1 MNDDRSDQ
9 GRMDPALLRGLTQ
22 RRLTRRDVL
31 RYAGTG
37 VGAAGLA
44 AFLAACGAKTTSSS
58 SGASTSVAAGSNEWW
73 SKQTQAGVLN
83 FANWPYYIDTSK
95 GEHPTLETFTK
106 ETGIEVNYRPVI
118 NGNAEFFAKIRPF
131 LEQGK
136 DTGWDI
142 IVITNGPELSQLIA
156 NNWLIPLDLSL
167 LPNFTANASPL
178 VNDPVYDPGNK
189 YSVVWQSGFTGIGY
203 APEAVQALGRAPDS
217 IADLWDPRLK
227 GHVGMMNDNTELG
240 SIGMLKLG
248 IEPSTS
254 GPDDWQTAA
263 AELQKQKDVGLVR
276 GYFSQSYINQLQD
289 RNTWISQ
296 AWSGDIFI
304 ANQSGYPELKFL
316 VPKEGVMFWSDN
328 MLIPALAQHPLDAI
342 TYMNYAYDPKVAAL
356 MADYIW
362 YVTPVPA
369 AKDIVLHELDDPT
382 VAKSPLVFPDAAM
395 DQQAH
400 QYYTFKGQEDLT
412 EWNDTFEPIIQ
423 S

>member
-1 MNDDRSDQ
+1 MNDDRSDE
-9 GRMDPALLRGLTQ
+9 GRIDSAFLRGVTQ
-22 RRLTRRDVL
+22 RRLSRREVL

-44 AFLAACGAKTTSSS
+44 AFLAACGAKSPSPGGT
-58 SGASTSVAAGSNEWW
+58 TSVAVGTPDWW
-73 SKQTQAGVLN
+73 SKQTQAGILN

-106 ETGIEVNYRPVI
+106 NTGIEVNYRPVI
-118 NGNAEFFAKIRPF
+118 NDNAEFFAKIKPF
-131 LEQGK
+131 LQQGK
-136 DTGWDI
+136 DTGWDLM
-142 IVITNGPELSQLIA
+142 VLTNGPQLSELIA

-178 VNDPVYDPGNK
+178 VKDPAYDPGNK
-189 YSVVWQSGFTGIGY
+189 YTVTWQSGFTGMGY
-203 APEAVQALGRAPDS
+203 APEAVQALGRAPTS
-217 IADLWDPRLK
+217 LADLWDPRLK
-227 GHVGMMNDNTELG
+227 GHVGMMSDNTELG
-240 SIGMLKLG
+240 SIGLLKLG

-254 GPDDWQTAA
+254 TPDDWTKAA
-263 AELQKQKDVGLVR
+263 AELEKQKPLVR
-276 GYFSQSYINQLQD
+276 GYYGQPYINQLQD

-316 VPKEGVMFWSDN
+316 VPKEGVMIWHDN
-328 MLIPALAQHPLDAI
+328 MMIPALAQHPLDAI
-342 TYMNYAYDPKVAAL
+342 TYMNYAYQPLVAAKL
-356 MADYIW
+356 ADYIW

-369 AKDIVLHELDDPT
+369 AKDIVLNQLQDPT
-382 VAKSPLVFPDAAM
+382 VAKSPLVFPDTAM

-412 EWNDTFEPIIQ
+412 EWNNTFEPIIQ

>member
-1 MNDDRSDQ
+1 MKDERSDQ

-22 RRLTRRDVL
+22 RRLTRRDML

-44 AFLAACGAKTTSSS
+44 AFLAACGAKTTSPGSS
-58 SGASTSVAAGSNEWW
+58 ASAAVGSTEWW
-73 SKQTQAGVLN
+73 SKQQQAGVLN
-83 FANWPYYIDTSK
+83 FANWPYYIDTSH

-106 ETGIEVNYRPVI
+106 RTGIEVNYRPVI
-118 NGNAEFFAKIRPF
+118 NDNAEFFAKIKPF
-131 LEQGK
+131 LQQDK
-136 DTGWDI
+136 DTGWDLM
-142 IVITNGPELSQLIA
+142 VLTNGSQLSELIA
-156 NNWLIPLDLSL
+156 NNWLIALDLSL

-178 VNDPVYDPGNK
+178 VKDPSYDSGNK
-189 YSVVWQSGFTGIGY
+189 YTVTWQSGFTGIGY
-203 APEAVQALGRAPDS
+203 APEAVQALGRAPTS
-217 IADLWDPRLK
+217 IADLWDPRLT
-227 GHVGMMNDNTELG
+227 GHVGMMSDNTELG
-240 SIGMLKLG
+240 SIGLLKLG
-248 IEPSTS
+248 IEPSSST
-254 GPDDWQTAA
+254 PDDWTKAA
-263 AELQKQKDVGLVR
+263 AELDKQKPLVR
-276 GYFSQSYINQLQD
+276 GYFGQPYINQLQD

-316 VPKEGVMFWSDN
+316 VPDEGVMIWHDN
-328 MLIPALAQHPLDAI
+328 MMIPVLAQHPLDAI
-342 TYMNYAYDPKVAAL
+342 TYMNYAYDPKIAAL
-356 MADYIW
+356 MANYIW

-369 AKDIVLHELDDPT
+369 AKSIVETLPGGKA
-382 VAKSPLVFPDAAM
+382 VANSPLVFPDPAM